1 MTVAGKPVAGQPD
14 VSRAARPAR
23 EARPGRG
30 SRSDRPGRAAA
41 AQRHAGA
48 GMTVPFLA
56 LFAVFFVA
64 PLVYSVVLSLKAG
77 GTGQF
82 AGLLNYRSVLSDS
95 EYWGGVQRMVYFGV
109 IQVTAMIGLA
119 IALALF
125 LDSAYCKGR
134 KFFALV
140 YFLPYAVPGVIA
152 AIMWAFLLE
161 PDLNG
166 VLNIPHKLGLASG
179 AINPLDYRLALYA
192 IMLIVTW
199 EFAGYNMTILLTSL
213 TSVPRQVIE
222 AARIDGCSELAIAL
236 RVKFPL
242 IRRTVLFTV
251 ILSIIGTLQLFNEPV
266 LLNYIALVGNSLTP
280 NQIIYNTAFQFG
292 NESLAAAQSIVLAV
306 ITIVA
311 TVAFYGI
318 IRRRS
323 DPLAGTRRYS

>member
-1 MTVAGKPVAGQPD
+1 VTVAGKPD
-14 VSRAARPAR
+14 VSRAARPVR
-23 EARPGRG
+23 EARPGR
-30 SRSDRPGRAAA
+30 PGRAAA
-41 AQRHAGA
+41 GRAQRRAGA

-82 AGLLNYRSVLSDS
+82 AGLLNFRSVLS
-95 EYWGGVQRMVYFGV
+95 
-109 IQVTAMIGLA
+109 QVTAMIGLA

-166 VLNIPHKLGLASG
+166 ALNIPHKLGLASG
-179 AINPLDYRLALYA
+179 PIDPLDYRLALYA

>member
-1 MTVAGKPVAGQPD
+1 VI
-14 VSRAARPAR
+14 S
-23 EARPGRG
+23 
-30 SRSDRPGRAAA
+30 
-41 AQRHAGA
+41 
-48 GMTVPFLA
+48 
-56 LFAVFFVA
+56 
-64 PLVYSVVLSLKAG
+64 
-77 GTGQF
+77 
-82 AGLLNYRSVLSDS
+82 NS
-95 EYWGGVQRMVYFGV
+95 EYWGGVQRMAYFGV

-152 AIMWAFLLE
+152 AIMWAFLFE

-166 VLNIPHKLGLASG
+166 ALNIPHKLGLASG
-179 AINPLDYRLALYA
+179 PISPLDYRLALYA

-213 TSVPRQVIE
+213 TSVQRQVIE

-266 LLNYIALVGNSLTP
+266 LLNYIAETSNSLTP
-280 NQIIYNTAFQFG
+280 NQIIYNTAYQFG

>member
-1 MTVAGKPVAGQPD
+1 
-14 VSRAARPAR
+14 
-23 EARPGRG
+23 
-30 SRSDRPGRAAA
+30 
-41 AQRHAGA
+41 
-48 GMTVPFLA
+48 MTVPFLA

-82 AGLLNYRSVLSDS
+82 AGLLNYRSVLGDS
-95 EYWGGVQRMVYFGV
+95 EYWGGVQRMIYFGV

-140 YFLPYAVPGVIA
+140 YFLPFAVPGVIA

-166 VLNIPHKLGLASG
+166 ALNIPNHLGLASG
-179 AINPLDYRLALYA
+179 PIDPLDYRLALYA

-222 AARIDGCSELAIAL
+222 AARIDGCSEAAIAL

-266 LLNYIALVGNSLTP
+266 LLNYIAETSNSLTP
-280 NQIIYNTAFQFG
+280 NQIIYNTAFSFG

-311 TVAFYGI
+311 TVTFYGI

>member
-1 MTVAGKPVAGQPD
+1 MTA
-14 VSRAARPAR
+14 
-23 EARPGRG
+23 
-30 SRSDRPGRAAA
+30 
-41 AQRHAGA
+41 
-48 GMTVPFLA
+48 PFLV

-64 PLVYSVVLSLKAG
+64 PLVYSVWLSLKAG
-77 GTGQF
+77 GAGKF
-82 AGLLNYRSVLSDS
+82 AGLLNYRSVISNS
-95 EYWGGVQRMVYFGV
+95 EYWGGVQRMIYFGV

-166 VLNIPHKLGLASG
+166 ALNIPHKLGLASG
-179 AINPLDYRLALYA
+179 PIDPLDYRLALYA

-213 TSVPRQVIE
+213 TSVQRQVIE

-266 LLNYIALVGNSLTP
+266 LAELHRGDQQQPDPEPDHLQHRLPVRQRVAGRGPVDRAGRDHDR
-280 NQIIYNTAFQFG
+280 G
-292 NESLAAAQSIVLAV
+292 HRGVLRHHPA
-306 ITIVA
+306 
-311 TVAFYGI
+311 
-318 IRRRS
+318 
-323 DPLAGTRRYS
+323 PQ

>member
-1 MTVAGKPVAGQPD
+1 MSRKKFSLVRACAVASAAALVLAACSSGGSSAGQKGPHQKVTLTWWTWTANPKSVIANFEKKYPWITIKPPPSYGSGGTFYAKLTTALAAGNGPD
-14 VSRAARPAR
+14 VTQVELDHLPQFTQAHDLVNIAQYD
-23 EARPGRG
+23 GKYK
-30 SRSDRPGRAAA
+30 SDYPSW
-41 AQRHAGA
+41 
-48 GMTVPFLA
+48 VW
-56 LFAVFFVA
+56 
-64 PLVYSVVLSLKAG
+64 S
-77 GTGQF
+77 
-82 AGLLNYRSVLSDS
+82 
-95 EYWGGVQRMVYFGV
+95 
-109 IQVTAMIGLA
+109 QVTQGT
-119 IALALF
+119 
-125 LDSAYCKGR
+125 
-134 KFFALV
+134 
-140 YFLPYAVPGVIA
+140 
-152 AIMWAFLLE
+152 
-161 PDLNG
+161 
-166 VLNIPHKLGLASG
+166 HKLGLASG
-179 AINPLDYRLALYA
+179 PIDPLDYRLALYA

-213 TSVPRQVIE
+213 TSVQRQVIE

-266 LLNYIALVGNSLTP
+266 LLNYIAETSNSLTP
-280 NQIIYNTAFQFG
+280 NQIIYNTAYQFG

>member
-1 MTVAGKPVAGQPD
+1 MCGDRSPKATPQPGG
-14 VSRAARPAR
+14 P
-23 EARPGRG
+23 ARPGG
-30 SRSDRPGRAAA
+30 PPEAVAHAAKPSQAAA
-41 AQRHAGA
+41 AQRRAGA
-48 GMTVPFLA
+48 GMTAPFLV

-64 PLVYSVVLSLKAG
+64 PLVYSIWLSLKAG

-82 AGLLNYRSVLSDS
+82 AGLLNYRSVISNS
-95 EYWGGVQRMVYFGV
+95 EYWGGVQRMIYFGV

-166 VLNIPHKLGLASG
+166 ALNIPHKLGLASG
-179 AINPLDYRLALYA
+179 PIDPLDYRLALYA

-213 TSVPRQVIE
+213 TSVQRQVIE

-266 LLNYIALVGNSLTP
+266 LLNYIAETSNSLTP
-280 NQIIYNTAFQFG
+280 NQIIYNTAYQFG